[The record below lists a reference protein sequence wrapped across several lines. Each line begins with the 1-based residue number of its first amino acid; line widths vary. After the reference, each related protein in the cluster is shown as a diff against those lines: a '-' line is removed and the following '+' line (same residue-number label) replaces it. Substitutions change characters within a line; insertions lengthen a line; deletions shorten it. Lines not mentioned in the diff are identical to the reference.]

1 MAYKRRAM
9 RTLFGST
16 LILALLWLAPE
27 PAAADIYEYVDGN
40 GVAHYTNV
48 PTPGKKWRR
57 ITRARSGKSRRAR
70 QARDRSPERFTRYD
84 AHIREAAQLYKLPES
99 FIRAVMH
106 IESNY
111 DPNVV
116 SVDGAMGL
124 MQLMPRTA
132 TSMGVTDPFDPR
144 QNILG
149 GARYLR
155 VLANQFNGD
164 LVLTVAGY
172 NAGGGAVQRY
182 SGVPP
187 YRETRRYVN
196 RVLEKYYRYRAG
208 HQRG

>member
-1 MAYKRRAM
+1 M
-9 RTLFGST
+9 GST
-16 LILALLWLAPE
+16 SLRLALATVTCGVLMFTGAP
-27 PAAADIYEYVDGN
+27 PAQADIYEYVDAN

-57 ITRARSGKSRRAR
+57 ITRRAQVRRRTARMP
-70 QARDRSPERFTRYD
+70 RDLSPERLVRFDPY
-84 AHIREAAQLYKLPES
+84 IREAADMYQLPES

-106 IESNY
+106 IESNF

-132 TSMGVTDPFDPR
+132 ASMGVTDPFDPR

-182 SGVPP
+182 NGVPP

-196 RVLEKYYRYRAG
+196 RVLKKYYSYRAAP
-208 HQRG
+208 RS